1 MDILLS
7 FVAVIFSVVALSK
20 SGDISTRVTNL
31 SKRMDDLDSSLKSSS
46 SKQENKETIEE
57 VKTLSYSVPEKIHEV
72 RVEKKVEED
81 KDSAFVAWL
90 KEDWLLKLG
99 GTLVLMGVLFFLSVA
114 YTAVGPQGKVSIG
127 YIFGVSLMLFGFR
140 YAKKQLI
147 GGSTIHVIGA
157 VVIMI
162 TTYLARQPDYNL
174 FDPYFAMLLMFL
186 TTLAVALT
194 SYIYNRPQLAH
205 VGLFLS
211 GLVPVLTNTDAT
223 FTQVLVYLLV
233 VTLGVL
239 WLALITKW
247 RTLVF
252 LALAI
257 LSVYSFMKI
266 TGGMGV
272 EDVTFTE
279 SYLLII
285 FGVLFYITSLFSI
298 LRGKGVTQSVDGA
311 VALGN
316 AGFALMWIISQ
327 MPSEVTPIVIALVGL
342 VYALGF
348 FFVYKITDVY
358 TSFVVYGSVSFG
370 LLTTAIMLHLTG
382 RAETVALLLIGA
394 GVTVFTQYLSQNEN
408 ITKVVAFFN
417 LIPLVYV
424 LKSVAMIGVTS
435 YYDLSND
442 PIVDII
448 IALLA
453 ISVYFGMYSY
463 FVARVKELWQT
474 SLFVAFVLSVMTV
487 WQTLHLMI
495 SEGTATF
502 LSILIYT
509 LLGLSVLFFG
519 VQEKNTTKIKLAK
532 TWMGIV
538 ALRVVFW
545 DAWQVDNIIVSVLI
559 CIVIGILL
567 LSSTFIIKKVTEE

>member
-463 FVARVKELWQT
+463 FVTRVKELWQT

-509 LLGLSVLFFG
+509 LVGLSVLFFG